1 MRKSNKKIKMI
12 IFESVMVLLA
22 IIWLY
27 PYIWQVLSS
36 FKPQNEIYNN
46 FWPTRLTLD
55 HYKKILVSSNQMD
68 RDFIG
73 ALFNSII
80 ISVTSTVSI
89 VLTSAY
95 VGYAVAKFKFWGG
108 SFLKHLTV
116 FQLLFP
122 SFMFTIPLFIVVD
135 KLGLVNT
142 LAGLI
147 VPALFS
153 AWGLFMFTQSFRSVP
168 NDYIEAARIEGASEL
183 RIVFTI
189 MLPLS
194 RSTAS
199 IVGLFSFIAIWDN
212 FLTPLIIIRDYDK
225 MPLSVL
231 IASFKH
237 GYSTEIGAILAG
249 TVLQTLPMIILFL
262 FFRKYFLQGIAIS
275 FK

>member
-1 MRKSNKKIKMI
+1 
-12 IFESVMVLLA
+12 
-22 IIWLY
+22 
-27 PYIWQVLSS
+27 
-36 FKPQNEIYNN
+36 
-46 FWPTRLTLD
+46 
-55 HYKKILVSSNQMD
+55 MD
-68 RDFIG
+68 RDFIR
-73 ALFNSII
+73 ALFNSIF
-80 ISVTSTVSI
+80 ISVSSTLSI
-89 VLTSAY
+89 VFTSAF
-95 VGYAVAKFKFWGG
+95 VGYGVAKFKFAGG
-108 SFLKHLTV
+108 TFLKHFTV

-122 SFMFTIPLFIVVD
+122 AFMFTIPLFIVVNN
-135 KLGLVNT
+135 LGLVNT

-147 VPALFS
+147 IPSLFS
-153 AWGLFMFTQSFRSVP
+153 AWGLFMFTQSFRGIP
-168 NDYIEAARIEGASEL
+168 DDYIEAARMEGASEF
-183 RIVFTI
+183 RIIFSI

-237 GYSTEIGAILAG
+237 GYSNEIGAILAG

-262 FFRKYFLQGIAIS
+262 IFRKYFLQGIAMS